1 MKKPIATIAFF
12 AALGT
17 LTVSCQKESMLL
29 STTHSNRPYRE
40 GNEP

>member
-1 MKKPIATIAFF
+1 MKKIITTIA
-12 AALGT
+12 LLSVRGT
-17 LTVSCQKESMLL
+17 LAVSCQKESMLL